1 MTAMTAMTVSQVAP
15 GSVPVV
21 TLPLV
26 TAIEN
31 TWSAIRDRH
40 PEVPPV
46 VVTLGSGTLGE
57 RGQQRLGHFAA
68 GRWQVGDDDQHAELF
83 IGGEGLQRGGVGVLT
98 TLLHEAAH
106 GLASTRNIV
115 DTSRQGRYHNQRFR
129 DLAVEVG
136 LMVTADPK
144 IGYAPSELAPG
155 IAELYDAQLAELAGA
170 LVAFRHPEPRGGRDR
185 NRSAGNGIAAVCSCP
200 EPRRIRVR
208 SLQQFEAGPIV
219 CGICREPF
227 TMPENDEG

>member
-1 MTAMTAMTVSQVAP
+1 MTAMTLSQVTP

-26 TAIEN
+26 TAIEH
-31 TWSAIRDRH
+31 TWSAIRERH
-40 PEVPPV
+40 PDVPPV

-68 GRWQVGDDDQHAELF
+68 GRWQVGNDQHAELF
-83 IGGEGLQRGGVGVLT
+83 VGGEGLQRGPSDVLA

-106 GLASTRNIV
+106 GLASTRGVV

-129 DLAVEVG
+129 DLAVEMG
-136 LMVTADPK
+136 LTVTSDPK
-144 IGYAPSELAPG
+144 IGYSPSELAPG
-155 IAELYDAQLAELAGA
+155 TADEYAAQLAELSGA
-170 LVAFRHPEPRGGRDR
+170 LVAFRHPEPVGGRDR
-185 NRSAGNGIAAVCSCP
+185 NKTAGNGVAAVCSCP

-208 SLQQFEAGPIV
+208 SRQQFEAGPIV

-227 TMPENDEG
+227 TIPEDDESEA